1 MLEFIYRSCFPYD
14 RNYASRLSGTML
26 LKDRT
31 GAAKKLVIFTELP
44 ELADENGNID
54 PGRLDPLL
62 PWSDKL
68 PELYRAPR
76 R

>member
-1 MLEFIYRSCFPYD
+1 
-14 RNYASRLSGTML
+14 ML